1 MNIITY
7 VDFIC
12 ERYPLLVDFS
22 IDDCCQVE
30 INSVRLIRQVANPGQ
45 LYSRPAGFSKAG
57 PAYEAAWIYGQPG
70 TNYLLSPAQLVTL
83 QAQIA
88 REVKFPHLTIPED
101 QLIYVEVLQ

>member
-30 INSVRLIRQVANPGQ
+30 INSVRLIHQVANPGQ

-83 QAQIA
+83 QAQIQ

-101 QLIYVEVLQ
+101 QLIYVEAPQ